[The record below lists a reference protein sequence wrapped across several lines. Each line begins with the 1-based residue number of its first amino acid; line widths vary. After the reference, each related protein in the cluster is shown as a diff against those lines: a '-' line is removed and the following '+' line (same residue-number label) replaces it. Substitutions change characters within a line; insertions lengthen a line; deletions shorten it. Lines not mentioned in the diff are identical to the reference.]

1 MAWLDV
7 ADHVPMIHYGVM
19 VSEVGDFQRSRFNTF
34 YSLSLINILSI

>member
-19 VSEVGDFQRSRFNTF
+19 VSEVGDFQRSLILDYFNNF
-34 YSLSLINILSI
+34 NKPI